1 MKKKAL
7 NIKQFDW
14 IKTGNTKL
22 PKGDWFVEWFSKGEF
37 HAHKVLKVLGTSQT
51 AFQKATLIETHTFG
65 KCLIIDTETQ
75 SCKFDEVFYHESLVC
90 PSIIAHPNPKSALIL
105 GGGEGATARDILN
118 TKTIK
123 KLTMVDIDTEII
135 QFAKKFM
142 ASWHRGSFKDKRM
155 NLIVD
160 DAKKF
165 MEETKNKF
173 DIIYSDLPSPIEGG
187 PAFEM
192 YTLEF
197 YKTLK
202 KKLNKNGIFAAQTGP
217 GTPLQFSLHPAI
229 NNTLKKVFKIVRSY
243 IVYIPSYDMP
253 WAFTLCTDNKALDP
267 VLMNPAQI
275 DKLIA
280 KKFKNKLEFIDGETI
295 NGIFSI
301 PKYYKTRMAKNK
313 QVIRKNKPMFFTTS
327 YKKKEK
333 QHVKVKS

>member
-1 MKKKAL
+1 MKKTSD
-7 NIKQFDW
+7 NSKQFDW
-14 IKTGNTKL
+14 IKPGSAKL
-22 PKGDWFVEWFSKGEF
+22 PKGKWFVEWFSEGEF
-37 HAHKVLKVLGTSQT
+37 HAHKVLKVLASSQT
-51 AFQKATLIETHTFG
+51 KFQKATLVETHTFG
-65 KCLIIDTETQ
+65 KCLIIDSETQ

-90 PSIIAHPNPKSALIL
+90 PAIIAHPNPKTALIL

-118 TKTIK
+118 AKSVK
-123 KLTMVDIDTEII
+123 NLTMVDIDREILN
-135 QFAKKFM
+135 FAKKFM
-142 ASWHRGSFKDKRM
+142 PSWHRGSFEDKRM
-155 NLIVD
+155 KLLVQ

-165 MEETKNKF
+165 VEETKNKF

-217 GTPLQFSLHPAI
+217 GTPLQFDLHPAI

-253 WAFTLCTDNKALDP
+253 WSFTFCSDNPALDP
-267 VLMNPAQI
+267 VLMKASEI
-275 DKLIA
+275 DKLIS
-280 KKFKNKLEFIDGETI
+280 KKFKNELKFIDGETI

-301 PKYYKTRMAKNK
+301 PKYHRNLMSRNK
-313 QVIRKNKPMFFTTS
+313 KIIKKSKPMFFTTS
-327 YKKKEK
+327 YKRGKTYAKIEN
-333 QHVKVKS
+333 

>member
-1 MKKKAL
+1 MKKNKTGMER
-7 NIKQFDW
+7 FDW

-22 PKGDWFVEWFSKGEF
+22 PKGSWFIEWFNEGEF

-51 AFQKATLIETHTFG
+51 KFQKATLVETHTFG
-65 KCLIIDTETQ
+65 KCLIIDRETQ
-75 SCKFDEVFYHESLVC
+75 SSKFDEVFYHESLVC
-90 PSIIAHPNPKSALIL
+90 PSIIAHPNPKTALIL

-118 TKTIK
+118 AKSIK
-123 KLTMVDIDTEII
+123 KLTMVDIDPEIL

-142 ASWHRGSFKDKRM
+142 PSWHRGSFNDKRM

-165 MEETKNKF
+165 VEETKDKF
-173 DIIYSDLPSPIEGG
+173 DIIYSDLPSPLEGG

-253 WAFTLCTDNKALDP
+253 WAFTFCTDNKAMDP
-267 VLMNPAQI
+267 AIINAGKI

-301 PKYYKTRMAKNK
+301 PKYHRTLMAKNK
-313 QVIRKNKPMFFTTS
+313 TVIRKNKPMFFTTS
-327 YKKKEK
+327 YSKRNN
-333 QHVKVKS
+333 VS